1 MILSLAHGSYRI
13 FPTTSNKSRSINL
26 KKKQL
31 LMFSETELRHASGP
45 NDLPVTEPQ
54 ENQTLCARQ
63 QDGEYLWTK

>member
-1 MILSLAHGSYRI
+1 MALIEFFLQHQTNQGQLI
-13 FPTTSNKSRSINL
+13 
-26 KKKQL
+26 KKKNQL

>member
-1 MILSLAHGSYRI
+1 MALIEFFLQHQTNQGQLI
-13 FPTTSNKSRSINL
+13 
-26 KKKQL
+26 KKKTQL

-63 QDGEYLWTK
+63 QDGEYLWTKQYPLH

>member
-1 MILSLAHGSYRI
+1 MALIEFFLQHQTNQGQLI
-13 FPTTSNKSRSINL
+13 
-26 KKKQL
+26 KKNQL

>member
-1 MILSLAHGSYRI
+1 MALIEFFLQHQTNQGQLI
-13 FPTTSNKSRSINL
+13 L
-26 KKKQL
+26 KKNQL

>member
-1 MILSLAHGSYRI
+1 MALIEFFLRHQRNQGQLI
-13 FPTTSNKSRSINL
+13 
-26 KKKQL
+26 KKKNQL

>member
-1 MILSLAHGSYRI
+1 MALIEFFLQHQTNQGQLI
-13 FPTTSNKSRSINL
+13 K